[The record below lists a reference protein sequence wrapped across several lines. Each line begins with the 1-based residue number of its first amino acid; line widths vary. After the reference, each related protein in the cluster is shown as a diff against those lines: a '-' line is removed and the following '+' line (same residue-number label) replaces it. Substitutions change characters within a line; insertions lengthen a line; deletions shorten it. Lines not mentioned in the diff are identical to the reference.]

1 MRRIIVI
8 TMLAMFATSCATPA
22 IALPTL
28 TPPTPAPLPTAT
40 PERTQLDPGPAILQD
55 QLVYFRTSGSTL
67 STATATPKGAN
78 DTFLVVVFGLP
89 SNSNLYPED
98 LDWTV
103 VDQGSRESGCVGFGI
118 PFQAEQT
125 GAAVFSLFG
134 PLIKGPVPVSSS
146 IDQAAIVL
154 IFVVPKGMATGT
166 LFGPQGQTFTFSV
179 VDTPIRLDN
188 GMLSTV
194 KIDGSFIGQPN
205 GSEKWIITP

>member
-8 TMLAMFATSCATPA
+8 TMLAMFATSCASPA
-22 IALPTL
+22 IVLPTL
-28 TPPTPAPLPTAT
+28 TPPAPAPPPTTT
-40 PERTQLDPGPAILQD
+40 PEPTQLDPGPAILQD
-55 QLVYFRTSGSTL
+55 QLVYLRTAGSTP
-67 STATATPKGAN
+67 STTTATPKGAN

-103 VDQGSRESGCVGFGI
+103 VDQGSRESECVGFGI
-118 PFQAEQT
+118 PLQAEQT

-134 PLIKGPVPVSSS
+134 PLIKGPIPVSSS
-146 IDQAAIVL
+146 SDQAAIVL
-154 IFVVPKGMATGT
+154 IFVVPKGMATET